1 MIGDGSIQQSTS
13 KQTKQTSEGKRED
26 NACLPSCLQHV
37 IKRAEPTLHGGSIN
51 VCRFP
56 KRRAAV
62 LFCLS
67 CVHDEMIATSERL
80 CVLWLYETA
89 KYSQCK
95 SGFFSFLFLTTLMV
109 LAVNQGQDVFTWT
122 SKAIDVEGIWAGIKA
137 HSRDCCQQRQYWS
150 GMALHYISNR
160 TALAKAHNQAQM
172 G

>member
-67 CVHDEMIATSERL
+67 CVHGEMIATSERL

-109 LAVNQGQDVFTWT
+109 LAVNLKSYRCGRNLGWNKSPLQGLLSAETILVRNGT
-122 SKAIDVEGIWAGIKA
+122 S
-137 HSRDCCQQRQYWS
+137 
-150 GMALHYISNR
+150 LH
-160 TALAKAHNQAQM
+160 
-172 G
+172 

>member
-37 IKRAEPTLHGGSIN
+37 IKCAEPTLHGGSIN

-95 SGFFSFLFLTTLMV
+95 SGFFSFFNNTDGFGSESGSRCLHLNLKSYRCGRN
-109 LAVNQGQDVFTWT
+109 LGWNKSPLQGLLSAETILVRNGT
-122 SKAIDVEGIWAGIKA
+122 S
-137 HSRDCCQQRQYWS
+137 
-150 GMALHYISNR
+150 LH
-160 TALAKAHNQAQM
+160 
-172 G
+172 